1 MITRVLDLFFEK
13 FLYKIRVYI
22 RDINQQTLRINLP
35 TVLQQQFQKSRYNHQ
50 KKILKFAAQ
59 SPCR

>member
-13 FLYKIRVYI
+13 FFYKIRVYI

-35 TVLQQQFQKSRYNHQ
+35 TVLQQQF
-50 KKILKFAAQ
+50 
-59 SPCR
+59 